1 MLRGWARALLGAP
14 EEEGLAEMR
23 EATDTYRSLA
33 GVMAGPFLVALAD
46 SERSARHFDRAEVTL
61 VQAQAVVTHRAEQLW
76 IGGVLRARG
85 DLAASRPLA
94 DLAAAERL
102 YAEALAIA
110 RRLGA
115 KSLELRA
122 TKSLAQLWWRRGKAR
137 EARDLLA
144 PVLGWFTEGFDTS
157 DLIEAKG
164 LLEEIA

>member
-1 MLRGWARALLGAP
+1 
-14 EEEGLAEMR
+14 MR
-23 EATDTYRSLA
+23 KATELYRSLA

-46 SERSARHFDRAEVTL
+46 QERRAGHFDKAEATL
-61 VQAQAVVTHRAEQLW
+61 VRARTVITHRGEQLW
-76 IGGVLRARG
+76 VGGVLRSSG
-85 DLAASRPLA
+85 DLAASRPPA

-122 TKSLAQLWWRRGKAR
+122 TKSLARLRRRQGNAR

-144 PVLGWFTEGFDTS
+144 PVLGWFTEGFDTP

-164 LLEEIA
+164 LLEEFA